1 MINPLLEGVDPA
13 RRPLLFLCGILACCA
28 SKRRVGLNCPNL
40 ATSESAIS
48 AHFAKLAET
57 APSIAFVDCGVL
69 RVEYHGTA
77 STTPFLMSAVPR
89 GAAAPFAATARF
101 ATVGNWT
108 VRRRQERV
116 HSKPGAVMGPS
127 ERFAS
132 SLDTIAG
139 HAEHVCSVAEGA
151 TPPLGVQAVSS
162 SWQRSAKKHGL
173 DPLDSKAPRILTPS
187 ELKHLREPLDRLI
200 FSAQEEMDELYKV
213 VREAGYTVLL
223 CDGSGV
229 AVAHRGEDARA
240 SQFEYW
246 GTWLG
251 GVWSEEVE
259 GTNGIG
265 TCIVEERPVTV
276 HRSQHFRSRH
286 INLSCSGAPV
296 FGVDGRL
303 IAVLDVS
310 AIDPEL
316 SERAHALTGALT
328 IRSARAIE
336 ERFFRE
342 QFRREWIVAVTPPEG
357 GTPGMLLAID
367 SNQRIIGANRVAR
380 TSLMLD
386 DRGLRAGTSLWSIF
400 ERDVNLFRRQDRA
413 DTSAR
418 LLIAGSNDSRQALV
432 TAPDHPMTASSNP
445 TNCNLHTRPR
455 LGSIDISRLPPAPQ
469 AQGGLSPGA
478 MRRVREYA
486 EVHLGENID
495 LLMLAG
501 VAGLSVHHFARQ
513 FKQSAGVT
521 PHVYLTQKRVERA
534 QEMLVQTDL
543 SLAEIA
549 FAVGFFDQGHLARHF
564 RHMLGT
570 TPREFRWS
578 QR

>member
-1 MINPLLEGVDPA
+1 M
-13 RRPLLFLCGILACCA
+13 
-28 SKRRVGLNCPNL
+28 GL
-40 ATSESAIS
+40 
-48 AHFAKLAET
+48 
-57 APSIAFVDCGVL
+57 
-69 RVEYHGTA
+69 
-77 STTPFLMSAVPR
+77 
-89 GAAAPFAATARF
+89 
-101 ATVGNWT
+101 
-108 VRRRQERV
+108 
-116 HSKPGAVMGPS
+116 S
-127 ERFAS
+127 ERSAS

-139 HAEHVCSVAEGA
+139 HAERVYSVAEGA
-151 TPPLGVQAVSS
+151 TPPLGIQAVSS

-173 DPLDSKAPRILTPS
+173 DPLDSQAPRILTPA
-187 ELKHLREPLDRLI
+187 ELKHFREPLDKLI
-200 FSAQEEMDELYKV
+200 FTAQQEMDELYEV

-223 CDGSGV
+223 CDSSGV
-229 AVAHRGEDARA
+229 AVAHRGENALA
-240 SQFEYW
+240 SQFQYW

-265 TCIVEERPVTV
+265 TVIAEERPVTV

-328 IRSARAIE
+328 VRSARAIE

-342 QFRREWIVAVTPPEG
+342 QFRREWIVAVAPPEG
-357 GTPGMLLAID
+357 GASGMLLAIAG
-367 SNQRIIGANRVAR
+367 NQRIIGANRAAR

-386 DRGLRAGTSLWSIF
+386 DRGLQAGTSLWSIF
-400 ERDVNLFRRQDRA
+400 ERDIDLFRRQDRT
-413 DTSAR
+413 DISAR
-418 LLIAGSNDSRQALV
+418 LLIAGSDDSRPALV
-432 TAPDHPMTASSNP
+432 TPPEPTTASNP

-469 AQGGLSPGA
+469 AHGGLSPGA
-478 MRRVREYA
+478 MRRVREYV

-495 LLMLAG
+495 LSMLAG

-543 SLAEIA
+543 PLAEIA

-564 RHMLGT
+564 RHRLGT

-578 QR
+578 ER

>member
-1 MINPLLEGVDPA
+1 M
-13 RRPLLFLCGILACCA
+13 
-28 SKRRVGLNCPNL
+28 
-40 ATSESAIS
+40 
-48 AHFAKLAET
+48 
-57 APSIAFVDCGVL
+57 
-69 RVEYHGTA
+69 
-77 STTPFLMSAVPR
+77 
-89 GAAAPFAATARF
+89 
-101 ATVGNWT
+101 
-108 VRRRQERV
+108 
-116 HSKPGAVMGPS
+116 MGHLQRS
-127 ERFAS
+127 AS
-132 SLDTIAG
+132 SLDTIGG
-139 HAEHVCSVAEGA
+139 HAEHVCSVAEGVTRA
-151 TPPLGVQAVSS
+151 PGTQAVSS
-162 SWQRSAKKHGL
+162 SWQRSAKKYGL
-173 DPLDSKAPRILTPS
+173 DPLDSTAPRILTPG
-187 ELKHLREPLDRLI
+187 ELKHLREPLDKLI
-200 FSAQEEMDELYKV
+200 FSAREEMDELYKV

-223 CDGSGV
+223 CDSSGV

-251 GVWSEEVE
+251 GVWSEEME

-286 INLSCSGAPV
+286 IDLSCSGAPV

-328 IRSARAIE
+328 IRSAHAIE

-342 QFRREWIVAVTPPEG
+342 QFRREWIVAVAPQERG
-357 GTPGMLLAID
+357 AQGMLLAID
-367 SNQRIIGANRVAR
+367 GNQRIIGANRVAR
-380 TSLMLD
+380 MSLILD
-386 DRGLRAGTSLWSIF
+386 DRGLQAGTSLWSIF
-400 ERDVNLFRRQDRA
+400 ERDADLFRRQDRT
-413 DTSAR
+413 DSSAR
-418 LLIAGSNDSRQALV
+418 LLIAGSNDSRPALV
-432 TAPDHPMTASSNP
+432 TPPDHPMTALSNR
-445 TNCNLHTRPR
+445 TNGNLHTRPR
-455 LGSIDISRLPPAPQ
+455 LGSIDISTVPPAPQ
-469 AQGGLSPGA
+469 AHGGLSPGA
-478 MRRVREYA
+478 MRRVREYV
-486 EVHLGENID
+486 EVHLGESID
-495 LLMLAG
+495 LSMLAG

-521 PHVYLTQKRVERA
+521 PHAYLTQRRVERA
-534 QEMLVQTDL
+534 QEMLVQTNL

-564 RHMLGT
+564 RYMLGT

>member
-1 MINPLLEGVDPA
+1 M
-13 RRPLLFLCGILACCA
+13 
-28 SKRRVGLNCPNL
+28 GL
-40 ATSESAIS
+40 
-48 AHFAKLAET
+48 
-57 APSIAFVDCGVL
+57 
-69 RVEYHGTA
+69 
-77 STTPFLMSAVPR
+77 
-89 GAAAPFAATARF
+89 
-101 ATVGNWT
+101 
-108 VRRRQERV
+108 
-116 HSKPGAVMGPS
+116 S
-127 ERFAS
+127 ERSAS
-132 SLDTIAG
+132 SLDAIAG
-139 HAEHVCSVAEGA
+139 HAEHVYSVAEGA
-151 TPPLGVQAVSS
+151 TPPLGIQAVSS

-173 DPLDSKAPRILTPS
+173 DPLDSKAPRILTFA
-187 ELKHLREPLDRLI
+187 ELKHFREPLDKLI
-200 FSAQEEMDELYKV
+200 SSAQEELDELYKV
-213 VREAGYTVLL
+213 VREAGYAVLL
-223 CDGSGV
+223 CDSSGIV
-229 AVAHRGEDARA
+229 VAHRGEDALA
-240 SQFEYW
+240 SQFQYW

-265 TCIVEERPVTV
+265 TCIAEERPVTI

-286 INLSCSGAPV
+286 ISLSCSGAPV

-328 IRSARAIE
+328 VRSARAIE

-342 QFRREWIVAVTPPEG
+342 QFRREWIVAVAPPEG
-357 GTPGMLLAID
+357 GASGMLLAIAG
-367 SNQRIIGANRVAR
+367 NQRIVGANRVAR

-386 DRGLRAGTSLWSIF
+386 DRALQAGTSLWSIF
-400 ERDVNLFRRQDRA
+400 ERDIDLFRRQDRT
-413 DTSAR
+413 DIPAR
-418 LLIAGSNDSRQALV
+418 LLIAGSNDSRPALV
-432 TAPDHPMTASSNP
+432 TPPDHPMTASSDP
-445 TNCNLHTRPR
+445 ANCNLHTRPR

-478 MRRVREYA
+478 MRRVREYV
-486 EVHLGENID
+486 EVYLGESID
-495 LLMLAG
+495 LSMLAG

-534 QEMLVQTDL
+534 REMLVQTNL

>member
-1 MINPLLEGVDPA
+1 M
-13 RRPLLFLCGILACCA
+13 
-28 SKRRVGLNCPNL
+28 GLPEQ
-40 ATSESAIS
+40 S
-48 AHFAKLAET
+48 
-57 APSIAFVDCGVL
+57 
-69 RVEYHGTA
+69 
-77 STTPFLMSAVPR
+77 
-89 GAAAPFAATARF
+89 
-101 ATVGNWT
+101 
-108 VRRRQERV
+108 
-116 HSKPGAVMGPS
+116 
-127 ERFAS
+127 AS

-139 HAEHVCSVAEGA
+139 HAERVYSVAEGA
-151 TPPLGVQAVSS
+151 TPPLAIQAVSS

-173 DPLDSKAPRILTPS
+173 DPLDSQAPRILTPA
-187 ELKHLREPLDRLI
+187 ELKYFREPLDKLI
-200 FSAQEEMDELYKV
+200 FTAQQEIDELYEV

-223 CDGSGV
+223 CDSTGV
-229 AVAHRGEDARA
+229 AVAHRGENALA

-265 TCIVEERPVTV
+265 TVIAEERPVTV

-328 IRSARAIE
+328 VRSAHAIE

-342 QFRREWIVAVTPPEG
+342 QFRREWIVAVAPPEG
-357 GTPGMLLAID
+357 GGAGMLLAID
-367 SNQRIIGANRVAR
+367 GDQRIVGTNRLAR

-386 DRGLRAGTSLWSIF
+386 DRGLRAGISLWSIF
-400 ERDVNLFRRQDRA
+400 ERDGDLFRRHDRT
-413 DTSAR
+413 DICAR
-418 LLIAGSNDSRQALV
+418 LLIAGSNDSRSALV
-432 TAPDHPMTASSNP
+432 TRPDHPMRISSNP

-455 LGSIDISRLPPAPQ
+455 LGSIEISTLPQ
-469 AQGGLSPGA
+469 AQQTRGGLSPRA
-478 MRRVREYA
+478 MRRVQEYV
-486 EVHLGENID
+486 EVHLGESID
-495 LLMLAG
+495 LSILAG
-501 VAGLSVHHFARQ
+501 VVGLSVHHFARQ
-513 FKQSAGVT
+513 FKQSVGVT
-521 PHVYLTQKRVERA
+521 PHVYLMQKRVERA

-549 FAVGFFDQGHLARHF
+549 IAVGFFDQGHLARHF
-564 RHMLGT
+564 HCMLGT